1 MKTVYVP
8 ILKGKKGELDALK
21 KLKASTKNLIQP
33 LVEIPPVPWNFIEEA
48 HTKSVSDHVAPLGEK
63 LVSSWGNGSAMYLD
77 SNLIDSVNGSTPTAL
92 LSVAESID
100 PQSLKIIPVTGI
112 SREEGQINAC
122 KSVSQTHSEGACI
135 RIEREDMNRADL
147 STEITNLIEK
157 LLIPIDQVDLLIDMQ
172 HLADDQTSLY
182 PMAVMGVL
190 FSLGGIVDDFRSL
203 TIAGAS
209 FPPDMSDVSQNSSK
223 RIPRKEL
230 EIWNTICSRLPKNRW
245 PRFGDYAVSH
255 PTLSKI
261 DPRIMS
267 PSASIRYTI
276 QTEWLI
282 LKGRSLRRFKF
293 DQFHSLSKALTN
305 SSEFCGEAFS
315 AGDEFIHTC
324 GTDMDS
330 KTGNLTTWRFVGT
343 NHHIEYVTQ
352 QLASQFGF

>member
-1 MKTVYVP
+1 MKTIYVP

-21 KLKASTKNLIQP
+21 NLKAPTKKLIQP

-48 HTKSVSDHVAPLGEK
+48 HTKSVGDHVAPLGEK

-77 SNLIDSVNGSTPTAL
+77 SNLIDSVNGSTQSAL

-100 PQSLKIIPVTGI
+100 PQRLKIIPVTGI
-112 SREEGQINAC
+112 SRKEDRINEC
-122 KSVSQTHSEGACI
+122 KSVAQTHSEGVCI

-147 STEITNLIEK
+147 STAITNLIEK
-157 LLIPIDQVDLLIDMQ
+157 LSIPIDQVDLLIDMQ

-190 FSLGGIVDDFRSL
+190 FSLGGIVDEFRSL

-223 RIPRKEL
+223 KIPRKEL
-230 EIWNTICSRLPKNRW
+230 EIWNTICSRLQKNRW
-245 PRFGDYAVSH
+245 PRFGDYAISH

-267 PSASIRYTI
+267 PSASIRYTT

-293 DQFHSLSKALTN
+293 DQFHSLSKDLI
-305 SSEFCGEAFS
+305 SSPEFCGKDFS
-315 AGDEFIHTC
+315 AGDAFIHKC
-324 GTDMDS
+324 GTDFES
-330 KTGNLTTWRFVGT
+330 GTGNLTTWRFVGT

-352 QLASQFGF
+352 QLANQFGF